1 MRSRERGLA
10 DVNCLNRLDAEDSRK
25 SVAHL
30 VERALRSVSP
40 THTGCRSA
48 KLPCSGW
55 HVASSNSQFSCLQT
69 LRQHTGCG
77 NILVAAIDVHKS
89 SRPKGAVLQGALTG
103 DRLCLRDFLEISQE
117 SQTVVVIAGCGLR
130 SQLEP
135 GNKFRQETDRLGRG
149 HFFFFFGAK
158 ILFYFKPK

>member
-1 MRSRERGLA
+1 M
-10 DVNCLNRLDAEDSRK
+10 
-25 SVAHL
+25 
-30 VERALRSVSP
+30 
-40 THTGCRSA
+40 
-48 KLPCSGW
+48 
-55 HVASSNSQFSCLQT
+55 
-69 LRQHTGCG
+69 
-77 NILVAAIDVHKS
+77 
-89 SRPKGAVLQGALTG
+89 QGALTG

-117 SQTVVVIAGCGLR
+117 SKTVAVIAGCGLR